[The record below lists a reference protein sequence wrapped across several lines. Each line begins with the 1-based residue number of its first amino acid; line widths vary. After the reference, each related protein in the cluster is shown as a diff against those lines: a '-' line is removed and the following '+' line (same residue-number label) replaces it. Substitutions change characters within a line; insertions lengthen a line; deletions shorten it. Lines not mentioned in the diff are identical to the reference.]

1 MSKILRLRIVSPDSV
16 VFDGDVRSVQFMGI
30 DGSYGILANH
40 APLVT
45 ATVPGA
51 LRYEDAAGQRHEM
64 VVTDGFAEMQHNML
78 TMVCEAGERAEDID
92 VERARAAEQRARDL
106 LANRATLAAED
117 VLKAEDALRRAM
129 IRRMV
134 GQRSGG
140 SLDL

>member
-1 MSKILRLRIVSPDSV
+1 MSKNLRLRIVSPDSV
-16 VFDGDVRSVQFMGI
+16 VFDGEVRSVQFMGI

-51 LRYEDAAGQRHEM
+51 LRYEDAQGKRREM
-64 VVTDGFAEMQHNML
+64 VVTEGFAEVRNNVL

-92 VERARAAEQRARDL
+92 VERARVAEKRARDM
-106 LANRATLAAED
+106 LANRAALAAED
-117 VLKAEDALRRAM
+117 VIKAEDALRRALV
-129 IRRMV
+129 RQVV
-134 GQRSGG
+134 GQRSGA